1 VNTGENEHALRK
13 IIDLT
18 RLISIAVLIL
28 HYYFFCYTAFKNL
41 GLSSPIS
48 DRLLYN
54 IAATGLFNNFYK
66 SKILALA
73 FLAISL
79 LGVRGKKDQN
89 ISFKKVLG
97 FTCSGTFL
105 FFISFICFYS
115 STNMLMKSVLYVSVM
130 STGYLLILTGGTLL
144 SRMITQQ
151 LSQKDIFNKQ
161 NETFPQ
167 EERLLKN
174 NYSINL
180 PATYQLKNKRKQSW
194 INIINPFR
202 GVLVIGSPGSGKSYF
217 IIQHIIKQHLDKGFS
232 MFVYD
237 YKFDDLS
244 VIAYNHYLNNRHCYI
259 SHPAFYLINFDN
271 LSKSHRCNPLAPS
284 TMFDITDAA
293 ESSRTI
299 MMGLNREWI
308 KRQGDFFV
316 ESPINFLTAIIWFL
330 KKYHDGMFCTLP
342 HVIELMQVS
351 YEKLFTVLRTEPE
364 VEV

>member
-1 VNTGENEHALRK
+1 L
-13 IIDLT
+13 LY
-18 RLISIAVLIL
+18 IAV
-28 HYYFFCYTAFKNL
+28 T
-41 GLSSPIS
+41 
-48 DRLLYN
+48 
-54 IAATGLFNNFYK
+54 
-66 SKILALA
+66 
-73 FLAISL
+73 
-79 LGVRGKKDQN
+79 
-89 ISFKKVLG
+89 
-97 FTCSGTFL
+97 
-105 FFISFICFYS
+105 
-115 STNMLMKSVLYVSVM
+115 

-144 SRMITQQ
+144 SRMITQR
-151 LSQKDIFNKQ
+151 LSQKHIFNKQ

-174 NYSINL
+174 SYSINL
-180 PATYQLKNKRKQSW
+180 PATYQLKNKQKQSW

-202 GVLVIGSPGSGKSYF
+202 GVLVIGLPGSGKSYF
-217 IIQHIIKQHLDKGFS
+217 IIQHIIKQHLDKGFP

-237 YKFDDLS
+237 YKFDDMS
-244 VIAYNHYLNNRHCYI
+244 VIAYNHYLNNKHCYI
-259 SHPAFYLINFDN
+259 NRPSFYLINFDN
-271 LSKSHRCNPLAPS
+271 LSKSHRCNPLAPA

-330 KKYHDGMFCTLP
+330 KKYHNGMFCTLP

-364 VEV
+364 VEVLINPFITAYQNNVMEQLEGQIAAAKIAMAKLASPHYIMFFLAMTSRLTLIIAMNPKWFVLVTIHKSSRFMEQCYPYIFQD